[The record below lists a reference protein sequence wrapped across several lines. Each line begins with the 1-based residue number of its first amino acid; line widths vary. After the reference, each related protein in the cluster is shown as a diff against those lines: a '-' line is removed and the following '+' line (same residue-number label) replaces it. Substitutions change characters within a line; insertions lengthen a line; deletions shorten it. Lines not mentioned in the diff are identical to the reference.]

1 MADREP
7 VNGFAV
13 QFASFVGSD
22 KERFE
27 TLLRKLL
34 STPDPPEAQVHLS
47 PRE

>member
-13 QFASFVGSD
+13 QFASFVGED
-22 KERFE
+22 KDRFE

-34 STPDPPEAQVHLS
+34 STSDAPEAQVQLA